1 MIEIE
6 FGRNGDTGKLN
17 VFFAGKVVQK
27 NVAVDSS
34 VSREHCKLIISDNGE
49 MTLCNLNPDNETF
62 LNGVSI
68 NKRKFELTS
77 DTVIELGSKRC
88 KMPLKEILKEMGI
101 KQTYSISHLKDIVA
115 NYKEEKMRMQISIGR
130 QNAMRGLMP
139 AFMALAGILG
149 FTGILPD
156 GARIIP
162 SILSFAFACYFGY
175 KGFVSASNNPRKQM
189 ELEKKY
195 HEDCVCPN
203 PDCGHFLSGEY
214 EDILKAGACP
224 WCKSK
229 FKE

>member
-62 LNGVSI
+62 LNGVSV
-68 NKRKFELTS
+68 NKIKFELTG

-101 KQTYSISHLKDIVA
+101 KQTFSISHLKDIVA
-115 NYKEEKMRMQISIGR
+115 NYKEEKMRMQITIAQ

-156 GARIIP
+156 DVKIVP
-162 SILSFAFACYFGY
+162 SVISFVLSCYFGY

-189 ELEKKY
+189 ELDKKY
-195 HEDCVCPN
+195 HGECVCPN
-203 PDCGHFLSGEY
+203 PDCGHFLTGEY

>member
-1 MIEIE
+1 MEIE
-6 FGRNGDTGKLN
+6 FGRNGDNGKLKIL
-17 VFFAGKVVQK
+17 FAGKVSQK
-27 NVAVDSS
+27 DMVVDAG
-34 VSREHCKLIISDNGE
+34 VSREHCRLTISDNGE

-68 NKRKFELTS
+68 NKRTFKLTN
-77 DTVIELGSKRC
+77 DTVVALGSKRFVL
-88 KMPLKEILKEMGI
+88 PLKEILKELGV

-149 FTGILPD
+149 CTGILPD

-189 ELEKKY
+189 ELDKKY
-195 HEDCVCPN
+195 HEECVCPN

>member
-68 NKRKFELTS
+68 NKRKFELTG

-115 NYKEEKMRMQISIGR
+115 NYKEEKMRMQISNAR
-130 QNAMRGLMP
+130 LNAMRGLMP

-156 GARIIP
+156 DVKIVP
-162 SILSFAFACYFGY
+162 SVISFVLSCYFGY

-189 ELEKKY
+189 ELDKKY
-195 HEDCVCPN
+195 HNECVCPN
-203 PDCGHFLSGEY
+203 PDCGHFLTGEY

>member
-1 MIEIE
+1 MEIE
-6 FGRNGDTGKLN
+6 FGRNGENGKLKIL
-17 VFFAGKVVQK
+17 FAGKVSLRDM
-27 NVAVDSS
+27 AVDAS
-34 VSREHCKLIISDNGE
+34 VSREHCKLVISDNGE

-68 NKRKFELTS
+68 NKRKFELTNE
-77 DTVIELGSKRC
+77 TVVELGCKRFNL
-88 KMPLKEILKEMGI
+88 PLKEILKELGV
-101 KQTYSISHLKDIVA
+101 KQTYSISHIKDIVA

-139 AFMALAGILG
+139 AFMALAAILG

-156 GARIIP
+156 GARILP
-162 SILSFAFACYFGY
+162 SILSFVVACYFGY
-175 KGFVSASNNPRKQM
+175 KGFVSASKNPRKQM
-189 ELEKKY
+189 ELDKKY
-195 HEDCVCPN
+195 HEECVCPN

-214 EDILKAGACP
+214 EDMLKAGACP